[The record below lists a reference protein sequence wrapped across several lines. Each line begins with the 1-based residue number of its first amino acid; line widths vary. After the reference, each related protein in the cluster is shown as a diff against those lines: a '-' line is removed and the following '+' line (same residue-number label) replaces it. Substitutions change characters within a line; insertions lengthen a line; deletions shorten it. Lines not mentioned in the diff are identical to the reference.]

1 MNTRPVVLTLL
12 LILSSLSMA
21 LGDINTHQLKEST
34 PVHQAG
40 DTVDC
45 GTNASNVSFE
55 VESSEQEYNTGD
67 TFEGW
72 ADVYCGIWNET
83 YMVNWSLVLEGYGAA
98 QGYGISHFETN
109 ASTVSYHPTH
119 TDHMNENEAIKY
131 YLNEGNWT
139 FYATL
144 SVDDGAGGWTTLFS
158 LQDDFTV
165 SANLSTTAC
174 TYTTDRINLMR
185 SEPSAEILPEGDP
198 WSMWFWVFCPHQFLD
213 NNISFVL
220 TNQNNS
226 SYGPVVL
233 EHNYSLFE
241 ISSGGLSSNC
251 DGFCYL
257 QSDNDGGE
265 WYYLRQFYIAP
276 WSTSTTNGSDIVSFN
291 EGLPEGVYDLN
302 VTASFYN
309 NTAQDWEFVE
319 SKDIEFEVWNASTF
333 NETDP
338 EVDDAEVNVTVAEE
352 EYTDEES
359 VSGTISLSNL
369 VEGEEYIIDYFL
381 MGTGNGSTSI
391 NFTATSDSHVE
402 QVVYASLDAGQYCLG
417 VNIYHVDETGWAN
430 QLVYGED
437 CFDVTATTINEDCNP
452 PAHEDTSSLT
462 VSLDQSAYDE
472 NETMI
477 ITLTMT
483 CPAINGDRMY
493 FQFWVEDENGELVG
507 SLTED
512 VWDST
517 SDETVVYTYNTTA
530 YTGSGTGDYT
540 LYAEYYGDVLA
551 DFDFLDDDTISFTV
565 GDDPEGEPCVIYDSY
580 GNEVENLVF
589 GAAGYNVSD
598 YTENNNVT
606 YGLPYQAEIMTLC
619 SATGGA
625 VNQIQ
630 YWIEAEATG
639 ETTDVTYVEWTSTDG
654 AGYEFM
660 IQESAVI
667 DMGPGTYILYTEY
680 YVALDGMNF
689 EFVDDDYD
697 MVVFEVVETDSDG
710 DGVADADDQCPDTPA
725 GATVDATGCEETTPT
740 DSDGDGVAD
749 ADDQCP
755 DTPAG
760 ATVDATGCEETTPTD
775 SDGDGVADEDD
786 LCPDTPVSA
795 TVDATGCVP
804 VDNTWSNVPP
814 VVSAVIISPN
824 LPMADESLTC
834 AYSVF
839 DADND
844 EVTITIQ
851 WEING
856 NVIAV
861 GVDTIESGY
870 GVGDD
875 VVCTVVGN
883 DGQTTGNTDADSVT
897 ILPSPDDVE
906 TAAQGLPAL
915 STVGTLLAIAL
926 GVGLT
931 RRQDD

>member
-1 MNTRPVVLTLL
+1 MNARPIAITLV

-21 LGDINTHQLKEST
+21 LGDINTLQLQEPA

-45 GTNASNVSFE
+45 GTNASNVSLE
-55 VESSEQEYNTGD
+55 IGSSESEYNTGD
-67 TFEGW
+67 TFDGW
-72 ADVYCGIWNET
+72 ADAYCGVWNES
-83 YMVNWSLVLEGYGAA
+83 YNIAWSLVRTYNGNGPFTVGSGSFLF
-98 QGYGISHFETN
+98 QTN
-109 ASTVSYHPTH
+109 NSSVTYHPTH
-119 TDHMNENEAIKY
+119 TDHMNENTVNHY
-131 YLNEGNWT
+131 YLTVGNYT
-139 FYATL
+139 LYAHL
-144 SVDDGAGGWTTLFS
+144 YVDNGSGGWDS
-158 LQDDFTV
+158 V
-165 SANLSTTAC
+165 SAQAEEFSVGTNLSTTAC
-174 TYTTDRINLMR
+174 GYDTQQIDLMN
-185 SEPSAEILPEGDP
+185 STASAEILPIGDA
-198 WSMWFWVFCPHQFLD
+198 WSVWFFVDCPMFTAD
-213 NNISFVL
+213 NNISYVL
-220 TNQNNS
+220 TNHNNS
-226 SYGPVVL
+226 SYNPV
-233 EHNYSLFE
+233 EWHHNYSMNSMGSPCNGYCYPE
-241 ISSGGLSSNC
+241 PDGSG
-251 DGFCYL
+251 
-257 QSDNDGGE
+257 
-265 WYYLRQFYIAP
+265 WYYQRMFMY
-276 WSTSTTNGSDIVSFN
+276 GHN
-291 EGLPEGVYDLN
+291 EYSPLPEGIYDFNL
-302 VTASFYN
+302 TASYYN
-309 NTAQDWEFVE
+309 TSAQSWEVVE
-319 SKDIEFEVWNASTF
+319 EISLDFEVWNSSTVP
-333 NETDP
+333 EPGP

-352 EYTDEES
+352 EYTDEET

-381 MGTGNGSTSI
+381 TGTGNGSTSI

-402 QVVYASLDAGQYCLG
+402 QVAYTPLDAGQYCLG

-430 QLVYGED
+430 HLIYGED
-437 CFDVTATTINEDCNP
+437 CFDVTATSTNEDCDP
-452 PAHEDTSSLT
+452 PAHENTSSLT
-462 VSLDQSAYDE
+462 VALDQSSYEE
-472 NETMI
+472 NESMI

-483 CPAINGDRMY
+483 CPATNGDRMY

-517 SDETVVYTYNTTA
+517 SDDTVVYTYNTTA
-530 YTGSGTGDYT
+530 YTGSGSGSYT

-551 DFDFLDDDTISFTV
+551 DFDFLDDDTVSFTV
-565 GDDPEGEPCVIYDSY
+565 GELPEGELCVILDEQ
-580 GNEVENLVF
+580 GNPIEHYVF
-589 GAAGYNVSD
+589 GAFGYNFTD
-598 YTENNNVT
+598 YTENNNVI

-630 YWIEAEATG
+630 YWIEEEATG
-639 ETTDVTYVEWTSTDG
+639 ETTEVTSVEWTSTDG

-660 IQESAVI
+660 FQESADN
-667 DMGPGTYILYTEY
+667 DMGPGIYILYVEY

-689 EFVDDDYD
+689 EFVSDHYD
-697 MVVFEVVETDSDG
+697 MVVFEVVESDSDG
-710 DGVADADDQCPDTPA
+710 DGVADEDDQCPDTP
-725 GATVDATGCEETTPT
+725 V
-740 DSDGDGVAD
+740 
-749 ADDQCP
+749 
-755 DTPAG
+755 G

-786 LCPDTPVSA
+786 QCPDTLAGA

-824 LPMADESLTC
+824 LPTANEALTC
-834 AYSVF
+834 AFMAF
-839 DADND
+839 DADDD
-844 EVTITIQ
+844 EVTTTLE
-851 WEING
+851 WKVNG

-883 DGQTTGNTDADSVT
+883 DGQTTGNMDAASVT

-906 TAAQGLPAL
+906 VAAQGLPAL
-915 STVGTLLAIAL
+915 STIGTLLAIAL